1 MLTDEAPDCDGQGQ
15 GQTIRANRR
24 LSEVLATRRAGAQGR
39 RVVVVVVVDVEKK
52 TRKKPTTVPN
62 GPIGRSVPT
71 FFCSAV
77 IGRRKRSHSRSANE
91 GRPLGFGEAWR
102 PTDPPIGGGV
112 ASQIR
117 GPDCGQS
124 QSPIRTHVPFPDNNI
139 NNNNNNN
146 NNNNLA
152 GFVSSM
158 LRLSESPI
166 ASLFIGRP
174 RGRSSGD
181 LVSRDLLRTMAV
193 SNDGMSRV
201 EKMKKKTKQMKLRC
215 TPRTRRCRCSR
226 RWRPT
231 TWNTWPTR
239 ASAGASGTPSKPLAS
254 TSNNSNNNNNNNNRL
269 DSPFVP
275 FRCEKRFLFRSKIAT
290 ADYTE

>member
-1 MLTDEAPDCDGQGQ
+1 MRRRIATAKVKAKRFGRIDGYRRGSPPDAPALKAAASSSSSSS
-15 GQTIRANRR
+15 T
-24 LSEVLATRRAGAQGR
+24 SK
-39 RVVVVVVVDVEKK
+39 KK

-174 RGRSSGD
+174 RGRSSGETWFLETFCAQWQFPMMEC
-181 LVSRDLLRTMAV
+181 LV
-193 SNDGMSRV
+193 
-201 EKMKKKTKQMKLRC
+201 
-215 TPRTRRCRCSR
+215 
-226 RWRPT
+226 WR
-231 TWNTWPTR
+231 
-239 ASAGASGTPSKPLAS
+239 K
-254 TSNNSNNNNNNNNRL
+254 
-269 DSPFVP
+269 
-275 FRCEKRFLFRSKIAT
+275 
-290 ADYTE
+290 